1 MAAIGV
7 TGMKKQEVSKE
18 AVESWCVEEKAMEVD
33 IRLLRQV
40 EALERKVISA
50 SLQVKVVTSI
60 SAV

>member
-7 TGMKKQEVSKE
+7 TGMEKQEVSKE

-33 IRLLRQV
+33 ICLLRQV

>member
-7 TGMKKQEVSKE
+7 TGMEKQEVSKE

-40 EALERKVISA
+40 ESLERKVISA

>member
-1 MAAIGV
+1 M
-7 TGMKKQEVSKE
+7 TGMEKQEVSKEASKE

-40 EALERKVISA
+40 ESLERKVISA

>member
-7 TGMKKQEVSKE
+7 TGMEKQEVSKE

-40 EALERKVISA
+40 EALERKVIST

>member
-7 TGMKKQEVSKE
+7 TGMEKQEVSKE
-18 AVESWCVEEKAMEVD
+18 TVETWCVEEKAMEVD